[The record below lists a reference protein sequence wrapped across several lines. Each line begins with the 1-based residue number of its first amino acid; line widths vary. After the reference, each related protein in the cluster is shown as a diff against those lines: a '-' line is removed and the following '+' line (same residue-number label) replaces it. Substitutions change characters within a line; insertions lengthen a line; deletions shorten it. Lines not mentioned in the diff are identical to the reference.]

1 VQVPEVLDAGA
12 RPAAAV
18 ALQDLIFDVGMNIC
32 EDTDFYLKKGFRVV
46 AVEANPATCAAGV
59 SRYPDEIAS
68 GQLTILNRAISE
80 SRGPLR
86 FFVCET
92 ESAWSTASADLRD
105 QWAKQGATFDEIEV
119 PGTTAADLIEEFGV
133 PHYAKIDIE
142 GFDLICLKGFQ
153 RARARPTYLSVEV
166 DFYKLDELIATLTD
180 LGYRRFALVGQ
191 SGIAGQR
198 QPQEASEG
206 RSIDYEFMRGCSG
219 LFGRD
224 LPEPWIDAKRLRD
237 ECDVVV
243 QQYRMSGA
251 LGRLDGIPLVGRTI
265 HEAREKRFPLA
276 KDWYDIHAAL

>member
-1 VQVPEVLDAGA
+1 
-12 RPAAAV
+12 
-18 ALQDLIFDVGMNIC
+18 MNIC

-237 ECDVVV
+237 ACGAVV
-243 QQYRMSGA
+243 QQYRLSGA
-251 LGRLDGIPLVGRTI
+251 LGRLEGAPLVGRAI
-265 HEAREKRFPLA
+265 HQVREKRFPLA
-276 KDWYDIHAAL
+276 SDWYDIHAAL